1 MFFSVGRRSQ
11 SPPHACSHMLV
22 LPSRVPLNGWC
33 LERNSAVNQSEYAK
47 VGKRLLHPRIIF
59 LCRSY
64 LRKDGVPPP
73 PGKPTQQPP
82 SHAYT
87 LREIP
92 NYAGTAP
99 LNTVESKYHYVASF
113 VLGIKTSFSIKF
125 TSFDVFFLFETE
137 RTFTRPLSKKMVNMR
152 KLTPSNLTFNSAFDI
167 FEFDSV
173 IKYSFTFYV

>member
-1 MFFSVGRRSQ
+1 MVRGFGDSSRRPDAGGRLSAAQRFLAVIGNSACRPVKTQLLRRGCFFFSSLGRRSQ

-22 LPSRVPLNGWC
+22 LPSRVPLSGWC

-47 VGKRLLHPRIIF
+47 VGKGLLHPRIIF
-59 LCRSY
+59 LCRPY

-92 NYAGTAP
+92 NYAGNCST
-99 LNTVESKYHYVASF
+99 
-113 VLGIKTSFSIKF
+113 
-125 TSFDVFFLFETE
+125 
-137 RTFTRPLSKKMVNMR
+137 
-152 KLTPSNLTFNSAFDI
+152 
-167 FEFDSV
+167 
-173 IKYSFTFYV
+173 